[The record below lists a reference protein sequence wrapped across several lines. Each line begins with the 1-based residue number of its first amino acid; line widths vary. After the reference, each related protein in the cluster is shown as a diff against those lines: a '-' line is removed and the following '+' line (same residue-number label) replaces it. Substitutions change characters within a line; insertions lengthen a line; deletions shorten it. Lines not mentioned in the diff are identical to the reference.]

1 MSKRAFIFK
10 KPFRYAVLLLGL
22 LLTLCG
28 CSTILRLQA
37 DFVAP
42 MISELVDQAANNGSS
57 RVVRE
62 GIAGNTLLV
71 TAFSEISPNNNLLLE
86 KSTYLYCAYGLM
98 VEDADPE
105 FASELYS
112 LGKEYGLRALKQNR
126 CFRKGMEN
134 GKHIPEL
141 TDCLGRG
148 YKAALLWAGIADGLW
163 IFRNMDDSAALI
175 EIADAVALVE
185 RSIELDPN
193 YFFGIGKLFLGA
205 YYALIPDFF
214 GTGGGPEASARMFA
228 EARAASG
235 GRLLMVDVFEARFL
249 DTQMK
254 NKTEYIRKLEHVLAA
269 DPDILPEYR
278 SFTAIAKQKA
288 RFFLDHMDEFFI

>member
-1 MSKRAFIFK
+1 MIKRAFIFR
-10 KPFRYAVLLLGL
+10 KPFRPAVLLGM

-28 CSTILRLQA
+28 CSTILKLQT

-86 KSTYLYCAYGLM
+86 KSAYLFCAYGLM
-98 VEDADPE
+98 VEDSDPE
-105 FASELYS
+105 FASELYD
-112 LGKEYGLRALKQNR
+112 LGKEYGLRALKQKR
-126 CFRKGMEN
+126 CFRKGLEN
-134 GKHIPEL
+134 RKHIPEL

-148 YKAALLWAGIADGLW
+148 YKAALLWAGIANGLW
-163 IFRNMDDSAALI
+163 IFRNMDDSGALI

-185 RSIELDPN
+185 RSIELDPD

-249 DTQMK
+249 DTQLK
-254 NKTEYIRKLEHVLAA
+254 NRAEYVRKLERVLAA

>member
-1 MSKRAFIFK
+1 MDKRAFIFRK
-10 KPFRYAVLLLGL
+10 QILPALLLSVML
-22 LLTLCG
+22 PALCG

-86 KSTYLYCAYGLM
+86 KSAYLYCAYGLM
-98 VEDADPE
+98 VEDTDPE

-112 LGKEYGLRALKQNR
+112 LGKDYGMRALKQKR
-126 CFRKGMEN
+126 CFRKGLES

-141 TDCLGRG
+141 TGCLGRG
-148 YKAALLWAGIADGLW
+148 YKAALLWAGIANGLW

-249 DTQMK
+249 DTQLK
-254 NKTEYIRKLEHVLAA
+254 NKAEYIRKLERVLAA
-269 DPDILPEYR
+269 DPDILPEYK